1 MKSRHRWAFVALVGA
16 LTVLAAACS
25 NVGSSTTTTGGS
37 TSSGGAD
44 PANAN
49 VTVNIAVN
57 PWIGSQVN
65 TTLAQVLLEQLGYK
79 VQLTKIDEFAQFPAL
94 ARGQLDATL
103 EVWPSG
109 HAADY
114 KKYITSGAGVVDGGP
129 LGVIGQIGWYLPKY
143 LVDAHPELAT
153 WQGLN
158 QDASMFAT
166 TESGNQGQLL
176 DGDPSYT
183 TYDGEIIKALGL
195 NYKVVYAGSETAEIT
210 ALKQASAKQAPILMY
225 FWTPHWAVAKY
236 NLVPVKLPDVT
247 PACDTAA
254 ANGGAGYAC
263 AYPQDTLYKAFNADL
278 QTNAPQAFALLSA
291 MNFTN

>member
-1 MKSRHRWAFVALVGA
+1 V
-16 LTVLAAACS
+16 
-25 NVGSSTTTTGGS
+25 
-37 TSSGGAD
+37 
-44 PANAN
+44 
-49 VTVNIAVN
+49 
-57 PWIGSQVN
+57 
-65 TTLAQVLLEQLGYK
+65 
-79 VQLTKIDEFAQFPAL
+79 
-94 ARGQLDATL
+94 
-103 EVWPSG
+103 
-109 HAADY
+109 
-114 KKYITSGAGVVDGGP
+114 
-129 LGVIGQIGWYLPKY
+129 PKY

-158 QDASMFAT
+158 QDAAMFAT

-176 DGDPSYT
+176 DGDSSYT

-291 MNFTN
+291 MNFTNDDQNAMGVAIAAGGDPATVVKKWMADNPSTWQPWMDAATAVQPPSS